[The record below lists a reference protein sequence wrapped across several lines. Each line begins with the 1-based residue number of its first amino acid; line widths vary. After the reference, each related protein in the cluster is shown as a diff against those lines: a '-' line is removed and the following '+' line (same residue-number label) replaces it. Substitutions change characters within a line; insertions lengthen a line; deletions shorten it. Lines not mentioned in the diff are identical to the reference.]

1 MKRKIAAIS
10 TLAAAIISLTVAG
23 GLAGQQSDD
32 DGGVTLHR
40 FPAPP
45 PLRELTT
52 STVADDG
59 NGISPR
65 QSVPGPIAVLGPP
78 PARACISEAEFEAAA
93 AGTGCACTCEEYAR
107 KPVSRTCDVACQGH
121 YACWGPQVSDA
132 ELDREVGELFGGA
145 ADAGVAMPLLS
156 GEERET
162 MRSVVRA
169 NRGLEWSKSRM
180 CKK

>member
-1 MKRKIAAIS
+1 MKRKTAAIS
-10 TLAAAIISLTVAG
+10 TLAAAIISLAVAG
-23 GLAGQQSDD
+23 GLAGQQLDD
-32 DGGVTLHR
+32 NGGVTLHR
-40 FPAPP
+40 LPAPP

-52 STVADDG
+52 STVVDDG

-65 QSVPGPIAVLGPP
+65 PGTPGPIAVLGPP
-78 PARACISEAEFEAAA
+78 PARACISEAEFEAVA
-93 AGTGCACTCEEYAR
+93 AGTGCACCTCEEYAR

-121 YACWGPQVSDA
+121 YACWGPPVSDA
-132 ELDREVGELFGGA
+132 DLDRELGGLFGG
-145 ADAGVAMPLLS
+145 AGVAMPLLS